1 MQLKLSNGY
10 DLFLMLVIVAKI
22 TFVIIALRVQYFEHT
37 NSKSKEELS
46 KIHRRQEIIDFFA
59 LMLIYILLLYTFF
72 PRRKHLDIVIGHH
85 EQIIFFA
92 LGIIGIM
99 HLDWSIPK
107 EIVEHLTGK
116 KIIAEIESKHNT
128 VQKSKSKLN

>member
-1 MQLKLSNGY
+1 MQFKLTNGY

-22 TFVIIALRVQYFEHT
+22 TFVIISLRVQYFEHT

-99 HLDWSIPK
+99 HLDWSVPK
-107 EIVEHLTGK
+107 DVMNSIMGKNVEDYNT
-116 KIIAEIESKHNT
+116 EHNT
-128 VQKSKSKLN
+128 ISKSKSKLN